1 MIEEEEIGW
10 MMVEVMVGVIEEV
23 MVGVMVGV
31 MVIVLTILS
40 NLNKIYILN
49 HVLMNKVLLIYTF
62 YCNFYISETACNKK

>member
-1 MIEEEEIGW
+1 
-10 MMVEVMVGVIEEV
+10 MMVEEMVMGEV
-23 MVGVMVGV
+23 MVMAL
-31 MVIVLTILS
+31 MILS